1 MRGVLLATLAASLP
15 LAPLA
20 ARETAPRA
28 GRGEEH
34 ALPPDARTLRIGD
47 PAPDFALR
55 GVDER
60 IYTLADF
67 KDAKVL
73 MVIFLSNH
81 CPYSHAVETRLLPLA
96 AEFKPRGLAVVAI
109 NPNHPDAV
117 RLDEL
122 GYSKYDDSFEH
133 MKLYAREAGFT
144 FPYLYDGDTQATARA
159 YGCLA
164 TPHVFLF
171 DQERKLRYQGRFDD
185 SRFADPATV
194 TSPDARNAVE
204 ALLAGRPV
212 PVAETRPMGCSTKWL
227 SKTQEVRA
235 AEAQWNSAPV
245 LLERIDAAGVAAL
258 ARNPTRK
265 LRLINLWATWCTPC
279 VREMP
284 ALVAISRRLANRDFE
299 LITLSLDD
307 PKDEP
312 RVRAFLEK
320 HHVAAPNRVQRSL
333 KAEGR
338 RTNNYLFTEPG
349 TDALA
354 RALDPQWS
362 GPLPHTVCIAPGGK
376 LLWRHTGE
384 VHAPELLERILAEL
398 GPFYRPE

>member
-1 MRGVLLATLAASLP
+1 MRALVFATLLAAFLPAPPLPAQEPGRRAA
-15 LAPLA
+15 
-20 ARETAPRA
+20 
-28 GRGEEH
+28 RGEEH
-34 ALPPDARTLRIGD
+34 SLPPDARPLRLGD

-55 GVDER
+55 GVDDR

-67 KDAKVL
+67 KDARVL

-81 CPYSHAVETRLLPLA
+81 CPYSHAAETRLLPLA
-96 AEFKPRGLAVVAI
+96 AEFKSRGLAVVAI

-144 FPYLYDGDTQATARA
+144 FPYLYDGDTQATAKA

-164 TPHVFLF
+164 TPHVFIF

-185 SRFADPATV
+185 SRFADPASV

-212 PVAETRPMGCSTKWL
+212 PVAETRPIGCSTKWL

-235 AEAQWNSAPV
+235 VEAQWKSAPV
-245 LLERIDAAGVAAL
+245 TLERIDAAGVRAL
-258 ARNPTRK
+258 ARNPTGK
-265 LRLINLWATWCTPC
+265 LRLVNVWATWCAPC

-284 ALVAISRRLANRDFE
+284 GLVAISRRLANRDFE

-307 PKDEP
+307 PRDES
-312 RVRAFLEK
+312 RVQRFLES
-320 HHVAAPNRVQRSL
+320 HHVALPNRVQRSL
-333 KAEGR
+333 RAEGR
-338 RTNNYLFTEPG
+338 RTNNYLFTEPRS
-349 TDALA
+349 DALA
-354 RALDPQWS
+354 EVLDPEWR
-362 GPLPHTVCIAPGGK
+362 GPLPHTVLIAPGGK
-376 LLWRHTGE
+376 ILWRHTGE
-384 VHAPELLERILAEL
+384 VDTARLLDRILEEL
-398 GPFYRPE
+398 GPYYK